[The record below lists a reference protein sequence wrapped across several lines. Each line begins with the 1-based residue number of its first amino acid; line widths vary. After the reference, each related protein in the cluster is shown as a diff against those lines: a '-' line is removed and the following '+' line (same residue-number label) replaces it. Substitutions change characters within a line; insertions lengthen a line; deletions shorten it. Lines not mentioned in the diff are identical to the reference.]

1 MIDNIERLL
10 ALQDRDQRIRS
21 LRAELLQVPEERKL
35 RVKQLADCAARL
47 DTAKTRLKEIEVEK
61 KSLEVEAGTKRAAI
75 DRYKNQQLQ
84 TRKNEEFTA
93 LSHEIAANEKA
104 ISQIEDREIVFM
116 EEAEALAPQI
126 QAAEAEFASEKA
138 RIDKAISLLDA
149 KIPNVESLISDL
161 EKARKESS
169 EGLDEDLL
177 EQYDRIFHSKGDTA
191 VVPLENEVCTGCHMK
206 VTNQTALEVRGE
218 KAIVHCPNCGRILF
232 LPN

>member
-126 QAAEAEFASEKA
+126 QAAEAEFVSEKA

>member
-1 MIDNIERLL
+1 MIDTIERLL

-21 LRAELLQVPEERKL
+21 LRSELLQVPEERKA

-47 DTAKTRLKEIEVEK
+47 DAAKTRLKEIEIEK
-61 KSLEVEAGTKRAAI
+61 KNLEIEAGTKRSAI

-116 EEAEALAPQI
+116 EEAEALAPRI

-149 KIPNVESLISDL
+149 KIPNVEALISDL
-161 EKARKESS
+161 EKARKESA

-177 EQYDRIFHSKGDTA
+177 DQYDRIFRSKGDTA
-191 VVPLENEVCTGCHMK
+191 VVPLENDVCTGCHMK
-206 VTNQTALEVRGE
+206 VTHQTTLEVRGE
-218 KAIVHCPNCGRILF
+218 KAIVHCPNCGRILY